1 MIKILIVDDEV
12 QIRESLKIFLER
24 NGYTISVAA
33 DGAEALNIISSE
45 TFNLVVMDIIMPEK
59 DGVELLVEIRKDYK
73 NLPVIA
79 MTGGGRIGKQNYL
92 QMAKAL
98 GASAVLTK
106 PYDLDDFLMV
116 INELLNE

>member
-33 DGAEALNIISSE
+33 DGAEALNKISSE

>member
-12 QIRESLKIFLER
+12 QICESLKIFLER

-33 DGAEALNIISSE
+33 DGAEALNKISSE